1 MEQLNVAGI
10 FVIVSVWPRVE
21 SVSCV
26 KTASMRCLDFST
38 RCSQVTAALLDNW
51 MAAIFVLRIDSA
63 LSVAL

>member
-10 FVIVSVWPRVE
+10 FEIVSVWPRVE

-38 RCSQVTAALLDNW
+38 RCSQVTAALDNW

>member
-38 RCSQVTAALLDNW
+38 RCSQEKNALDIW

>member
-1 MEQLNVAGI
+1 MEQLNDAGI
-10 FVIVSVWPRVE
+10 FVIVSVWPIVE

-38 RCSQVTAALLDNW
+38 RCSQVTAVLDSC

>member
-26 KTASMRCLDFST
+26 KAASLRCLDFST
-38 RCSQVTAALLDNW
+38 RSSQEKNALDIW
-51 MAAIFVLRIDSA
+51 MAAIFALRIDSA
-63 LSVAL
+63 LSIAL

>member
-1 MEQLNVAGI
+1 MEQLNDAGI

-38 RCSQVTAALLDNW
+38 RCSQVTATLDIW